1 MIELEHLVYHE
12 TGEAVGRFHDEVVC
26 MRPFGPAIGHA
37 TLPQDV
43 IDAFNAD
50 IDGGTEGPDW
60 SDKLVGN
67 VEAENLIPTDVLEPY
82 GKYFTDIAL
91 NYVDN
96 YASRHCKPIH
106 ADIKPAVT
114 IHSAW
119 YVQQRAGDFN
129 PLHLHT
135 NAELSAVGYLKM
147 PEDIQEEWAED
158 DKDHYPA
165 AGHIEFLHGSP
176 TFLNRSAFMVRPK
189 VGDFFIFPAD
199 LLHTVYPFK
208 SDGERRSF
216 SMNIILA
223 EQEEEDGAT

>member
-1 MIELEHLVYHE
+1 MISLDHLVYHE
-12 TGEAVGRFHDEVVC
+12 LGEGFPDEVIC

-37 TLPQDV
+37 TLPPEI

-60 SDKLVGN
+60 SGKLVGN
-67 VEAENLIPTDVLEPY
+67 VEAEDA
-82 GKYFTDIAL
+82 AL
-91 NYVDN
+91 TYVDN
-96 YASRHCKPIH
+96 YASRHCKPIR

-147 PEDIQEEWAED
+147 PEDIQEEWTED

-176 TFLNRSAFMVRPK
+176 TFLNRAAFMVRPK

-223 EQEEEDGAT
+223 EKEEEDGAT